1 MKKKSV
7 VKKKKKNSIYCQCQS
22 PEEKVYYDF
31 LMNEKNFETFFSS
44 YKIKYFQS
52 SVTSIILFFFFKLQ
66 QNLDSKLLKVSK
78 KVILVVDPHKTSYNL
93 SLKFYCENIVKVVLR

>member
-1 MKKKSV
+1 M
-7 VKKKKKNSIYCQCQS
+7 NSPGLKTLCQS
-22 PEEKVYYDF
+22 PEKKVYYDF

>member
-1 MKKKSV
+1 
-7 VKKKKKNSIYCQCQS
+7 
-22 PEEKVYYDF
+22 
-31 LMNEKNFETFFSS
+31 MNEKNFETFFSS

-52 SVTSIILFFFFKLQ
+52 SVTSIILFFFFFKLQ

-93 SLKFYCENIVKVVLR
+93 SLKFYCENIVKVILR